1 MKSRTIER
9 MKVIQFLYS
18 LDFKGSDFS
27 ETYKMINLENEP
39 LAKQIIEFY
48 IDNHDKVNSVIQKN
62 LNSWKLNRL
71 NYTDRAII
79 RAGTCEL
86 MIHET
91 DKAVIIN
98 EFVDISKI
106 YGQHESPFFING
118 ILDGLDFL
126 K

>member
-9 MKVIQFLYS
+9 MKVVQFLYS
-18 LDFKGSDFS
+18 LDFKGSDF
-27 ETYKMINLENEP
+27 EQTFELVGLKEEP
-39 LAKQIIEFY
+39 LAKRLIEYYIQNEDAVNII
-48 IDNHDKVNSVIQKN
+48 IQRN
-62 LNSWKLNRL
+62 LKSWKLNRL

-86 MIHET
+86 LLKET

-98 EFVDISKI
+98 EFVDISKK
-106 YGQHESPFFING
+106 YGQQESPFFING
-118 ILDGLDFL
+118 ILDSFYFL